1 MSDFV
6 ACNHKHLDNINET
19 NKSNGIVIQLHV
31 YCLIYIL
38 QLRVNASWVNR

>member
-6 ACNHKHLDNINET
+6 AYNHKHLDTINKT

-31 YCLIYIL
+31 YCLIYIVE
-38 QLRVNASWVNR
+38 LRVNPS

>member
-6 ACNHKHLDNINET
+6 AYSHKHLHTINET

-31 YCLIYIL
+31 YCLIYIV
-38 QLRVNASWVNR
+38 QLRVNAS